1 MKSTLTED
9 EIEQYQLQLLQNLG
23 YAYHHGYDLQPEGK
37 DQERENFG
45 DVVLKDRL
53 QQAIHRLNPTIPA
66 DALNQAQREIFNIAS
81 SDLLNNN
88 EIFHKYLTEGITV
101 EYQKNGE
108 TRGEPVNL
116 IDWHNIDNNEFLVVN
131 QFTVI
136 EDNHNRRPD
145 LVIFING
152 LPLVVIELKN
162 AVDEKANLR
171 AAYNQLQTYKREI
184 PSLFTYNALLVISDG
199 LSARAGSLTAD
210 FNRFSAWKVPSPSP
224 SQREGDKSLEV
235 PLPLGEGFRERANQ
249 GFTERAE
256 LEILTNGL
264 LNKQTLL
271 DLIRHFTVFEKTRSE
286 DLNTGI
292 VSITTIKKI
301 AAYHQYYAVNKAI
314 ESIVKACGFPSPS
327 PSQRE
332 GDKKNNLEVPRP
344 LGEGF
349 REREKLEIAKIP
361 SPSPSQREGDK
372 KNSLEVP
379 RPLGE
384 GFRERENQESRESIE
399 DLGYK
404 GGLAVTTLLEQ
415 VRELRKNQTS
425 AEKVFWEIVRTKRFL
440 GLKFRRQHQIGNYI
454 VDFYCHDRKLV
465 IELDGEIHNQ
475 PEQQQRDRQRT
486 EYLNSLGLTVL
497 RFTNQEIFQ
506 NLETVLQNLLDL
518 LSPSPTG
525 RGARGEM
532 PRPPRDY
539 WADVDVKSPSPT
551 GRGARGEGSLSPS
564 PTGRGARGEGNLSLQ
579 ECTPR
584 KGGVIWHTQGS
595 GKSLSMVFLA
605 GKLVLDPNLNNPT
618 VVMLTDRNDLDDQL
632 FDTFAGCQQLLR
644 QDPQQADNRDRVR
657 QLLNTNSGGI
667 IFTTVQKFSP
677 PDNDLPPSGGN
688 QRGAYPKISDRANII
703 VLADEAHRSQYGF
716 TAKQVDI
723 KDENG
728 NITGKATRYGFA
740 KYIRDALP
748 NACFVGFTG
757 TPIEQSD
764 KNTPAIFGDYI
775 DIYDISQAV
784 ADGATVPI
792 YYESRLVKVDLDEA
806 GRQLLDELD
815 EDLDSLLPLG
825 EGLGEREQAKANQTR
840 IEAIVGSTQR
850 LQQIAQDIV
859 THFEA
864 RQQVNKGKAM
874 IVTMTRR
881 IAVNLYDAI
890 VNLRPDW
897 HSDDLTTGKIKV
909 VFTASAADEENLVK
923 HHTSKANRQT
933 LAQRLKDPE
942 NSLELAI
949 VCDMWLTGF
958 DAPCLHTMYID
969 KPLKSH
975 NLMQAIARINRVFHE
990 KTGGL
995 IVDYLGLAAEL
1006 KKALAFYANSGGKGD
1021 LTLNQDVAVGLMLAK
1036 LEIVEQ
1042 IMADF
1047 AYEHYFDSTTG
1058 EKLNI
1063 LKNAANYVADPTIK
1077 DRFFSELNAL
1087 SKAHSLAVPH
1097 PDAIAAAEK
1106 ISFFQAIQASLRK
1119 LTGEGEGGNL
1129 SNHDIET
1136 AIRQVVDQALVSDAV
1151 INIFDEAGI
1160 KNPDISI
1167 ISDEFMAEVRGMEH
1181 QNLAVELLQK
1191 LLKDEIKTSSRT
1203 NIVQSRKLS
1212 DLLDDALRRYRNQ
1225 VISVTDI
1232 LEELLNMAKDT
1243 KASQARGE
1251 ELKLEPYELAFYD
1264 ALAQNQ
1270 SAQDVMGV
1278 DKLRDL
1284 AIVLCDRIRK
1294 NASIDWNLKES
1305 VRARMKVAVKRLLRQ
1320 YGYPPDMEALA
1331 TELVLEQAKVFT
1343 EFEVATNHSR

>member
-1 MKSTLTED
+1 MKSSLTED
-9 EIEQYQLQLLQNLG
+9 EIEQYQLQLLQSLG
-23 YAYHHGYDLQPEGK
+23 YTYHHGYDLQPEGK

-45 DVVLKDRL
+45 EVVLKDRL
-53 QQAIHRLNPTIPA
+53 QQAIHLLNPTIPA
-66 DALNQAQREIFNIAS
+66 DALNQAQREIFNMAS

-88 EIFHKYLTEGITV
+88 EKFHKYLTEGITV

-210 FNRFSAWKVPSPSP
+210 FNRFSAWKTPTDENSTVA
-224 SQREGDKSLEV
+224 
-235 PLPLGEGFRERANQ
+235 ERSRSN
-249 GFTERAE
+249 E
-256 LEILTNGL
+256 LEILTDGL

-301 AAYHQYYAVNKAI
+301 AAYHQYYAVNKAV
-314 ESIVKACGFPSPS
+314 ESIVKAS
-327 PSQRE
+327 SQT
-332 GDKKNNLEVPRP
+332 GD
-344 LGEGF
+344 
-349 REREKLEIAKIP
+349 
-361 SPSPSQREGDK
+361 
-372 KNSLEVP
+372 
-379 RPLGE
+379 
-384 GFRERENQESRESIE
+384 
-399 DLGYK
+399 
-404 GGLAVTTLLEQ
+404 
-415 VRELRKNQTS
+415 
-425 AEKVFWEIVRTKRFL
+425 
-440 GLKFRRQHQIGNYI
+440 
-454 VDFYCHDRKLV
+454 
-465 IELDGEIHNQ
+465 
-475 PEQQQRDRQRT
+475 
-486 EYLNSLGLTVL
+486 
-497 RFTNQEIFQ
+497 
-506 NLETVLQNLLDL
+506 
-518 LSPSPTG
+518 
-525 RGARGEM
+525 
-532 PRPPRDY
+532 
-539 WADVDVKSPSPT
+539 
-551 GRGARGEGSLSPS
+551 
-564 PTGRGARGEGNLSLQ
+564 
-579 ECTPR
+579 R

-605 GKLVLDPNLNNPT
+605 GKLVLNQSLNNPT

-677 PDNDLPPSGGN
+677 ADGESI
-688 QRGAYPKISDRANII
+688 YPQISDRANII

-728 NITGKATRYGFA
+728 NVTGKATRYGFA

-757 TPIEQSD
+757 TPIEQND

-792 YYESRLVKVDLDEA
+792 YYESRLVKVDLDET

-815 EDLDSLLPLG
+815 EDLSFEDLSTTQ
-825 EGLGEREQAKANQTR
+825 QAKANQTR

-909 VFTASAADEENLVK
+909 VFTASASDEGNLVK
-923 HHTSKANRQT
+923 HHTNKANRQT

-942 NSLELAI
+942 NSLELVI

-1006 KKALAFYANSGGKGD
+1006 KKALAFYSQSGGKGALALD
-1021 LTLNQDVAVGLMLAK
+1021 QDVAVGLMLAK

-1097 PDAIAAAEK
+1097 PEAIAASEK

-1160 KNPDISI
+1160 KSPDISI

-1191 LLKDEIKTSSRT
+1191 LLKDEIKASSRT
-1203 NIVQSRKLS
+1203 NIVQSRKLA

-1225 VISVTDI
+1225 VITVPDV
-1232 LEELLNMAKDT
+1232 LEELLNMAKET
-1243 KASQARGE
+1243 KAAQARGE
-1251 ELKLEPYELAFYD
+1251 ALKLEPYELAFYD
-1264 ALAQNQ
+1264 ALAQNP

-1278 DKLRDL
+1278 DKLREL

-1343 EFEVATNHSR
+1343 EFEVTTNH

>member
-45 DVVLKDRL
+45 EIVLKDRL

-210 FNRFSAWKVPSPSP
+210 FNRFSAWKTPT
-224 SQREGDKSLEV
+224 
-235 PLPLGEGFRERANQ
+235 GESHIN
-249 GFTERAE
+249 E
-256 LEILTNGL
+256 LEILTTGL

-301 AAYHQYYAVNKAI
+301 AAYHQYYAVNKAV
-314 ESIVKACGFPSPS
+314 ESIIKAS
-327 PSQRE
+327 SQT
-332 GDKKNNLEVPRP
+332 GD
-344 LGEGF
+344 
-349 REREKLEIAKIP
+349 
-361 SPSPSQREGDK
+361 
-372 KNSLEVP
+372 
-379 RPLGE
+379 
-384 GFRERENQESRESIE
+384 
-399 DLGYK
+399 
-404 GGLAVTTLLEQ
+404 
-415 VRELRKNQTS
+415 
-425 AEKVFWEIVRTKRFL
+425 
-440 GLKFRRQHQIGNYI
+440 
-454 VDFYCHDRKLV
+454 
-465 IELDGEIHNQ
+465 
-475 PEQQQRDRQRT
+475 
-486 EYLNSLGLTVL
+486 
-497 RFTNQEIFQ
+497 
-506 NLETVLQNLLDL
+506 
-518 LSPSPTG
+518 
-525 RGARGEM
+525 
-532 PRPPRDY
+532 
-539 WADVDVKSPSPT
+539 
-551 GRGARGEGSLSPS
+551 
-564 PTGRGARGEGNLSLQ
+564 
-579 ECTPR
+579 R

-677 PDNDLPPSGGN
+677 ADGESL
-688 QRGAYPKISDRANII
+688 YPKISDRANII

-792 YYESRLVKVDLDEA
+792 YYESRLVKVDLDET

-815 EDLDSLLPLG
+815 EDLSFEDLSTTQ
-825 EGLGEREQAKANQTR
+825 QAKANQTR

-874 IVTMTRR
+874 IVTMTR
-881 IAVNLYDAI
+881 
-890 VNLRPDW
+890 
-897 HSDDLTTGKIKV
+897 
-909 VFTASAADEENLVK
+909 
-923 HHTSKANRQT
+923 
-933 LAQRLKDPE
+933 
-942 NSLELAI
+942 
-949 VCDMWLTGF
+949 
-958 DAPCLHTMYID
+958 
-969 KPLKSH
+969 
-975 NLMQAIARINRVFHE
+975 
-990 KTGGL
+990 
-995 IVDYLGLAAEL
+995 
-1006 KKALAFYANSGGKGD
+1006 
-1021 LTLNQDVAVGLMLAK
+1021 
-1036 LEIVEQ
+1036 
-1042 IMADF
+1042 
-1047 AYEHYFDSTTG
+1047 
-1058 EKLNI
+1058 
-1063 LKNAANYVADPTIK
+1063 
-1077 DRFFSELNAL
+1077 
-1087 SKAHSLAVPH
+1087 
-1097 PDAIAAAEK
+1097 
-1106 ISFFQAIQASLRK
+1106 
-1119 LTGEGEGGNL
+1119 
-1129 SNHDIET
+1129 
-1136 AIRQVVDQALVSDAV
+1136 
-1151 INIFDEAGI
+1151 
-1160 KNPDISI
+1160 
-1167 ISDEFMAEVRGMEH
+1167 
-1181 QNLAVELLQK
+1181 K
-1191 LLKDEIKTSSRT
+1191 LLSISTMRSS
-1203 NIVQSRKLS
+1203 N
-1212 DLLDDALRRYRNQ
+1212 
-1225 VISVTDI
+1225 SVPIGT
-1232 LEELLNMAKDT
+1232 
-1243 KASQARGE
+1243 
-1251 ELKLEPYELAFYD
+1251 
-1264 ALAQNQ
+1264 
-1270 SAQDVMGV
+1270 
-1278 DKLRDL
+1278 
-1284 AIVLCDRIRK
+1284 
-1294 NASIDWNLKES
+1294 
-1305 VRARMKVAVKRLLRQ
+1305 
-1320 YGYPPDMEALA
+1320 A
-1331 TELVLEQAKVFT
+1331 TI
-1343 EFEVATNHSR
+1343 

>member
-1 MKSTLTED
+1 M
-9 EIEQYQLQLLQNLG
+9 
-23 YAYHHGYDLQPEGK
+23 
-37 DQERENFG
+37 
-45 DVVLKDRL
+45 
-53 QQAIHRLNPTIPA
+53 
-66 DALNQAQREIFNIAS
+66 
-81 SDLLNNN
+81 
-88 EIFHKYLTEGITV
+88 
-101 EYQKNGE
+101 
-108 TRGEPVNL
+108 
-116 IDWHNIDNNEFLVVN
+116 
-131 QFTVI
+131 
-136 EDNHNRRPD
+136 
-145 LVIFING
+145 
-152 LPLVVIELKN
+152 
-162 AVDEKANLR
+162 
-171 AAYNQLQTYKREI
+171 
-184 PSLFTYNALLVISDG
+184 
-199 LSARAGSLTAD
+199 
-210 FNRFSAWKVPSPSP
+210 
-224 SQREGDKSLEV
+224 
-235 PLPLGEGFRERANQ
+235 
-249 GFTERAE
+249 
-256 LEILTNGL
+256 
-264 LNKQTLL
+264 
-271 DLIRHFTVFEKTRSE
+271 
-286 DLNTGI
+286 
-292 VSITTIKKI
+292 
-301 AAYHQYYAVNKAI
+301 
-314 ESIVKACGFPSPS
+314 
-327 PSQRE
+327 
-332 GDKKNNLEVPRP
+332 
-344 LGEGF
+344 
-349 REREKLEIAKIP
+349 
-361 SPSPSQREGDK
+361 
-372 KNSLEVP
+372 
-379 RPLGE
+379 GE

-475 PEQQQRDRQRT
+475 PEQQQRDLQRT
-486 EYLNSLGLTVL
+486 EYLKSLGLTVL

-506 NLETVLQNLLDL
+506 NLETVLKNLLDL
-518 LSPSPTG
+518 LSPSPF
-525 RGARGEM
+525 
-532 PRPPRDY
+532 
-539 WADVDVKSPSPT
+539 
-551 GRGARGEGSLSPS
+551 
-564 PTGRGARGEGNLSLQ
+564 GRGARGEGNLSFQ
-579 ECTPR
+579 ESNPR

-677 PDNDLPPSGGN
+677 ADGETL
-688 QRGAYPKISDRANII
+688 YPKISDRANII

-723 KDENG
+723 KDEEG
-728 NITGKATRYGFA
+728 NVTGKATRYGFA

-757 TPIEQSD
+757 TPIEQND

-815 EDLDSLLPLG
+815 ADLDSLLPLG
-825 EGLGEREQAKANQTR
+825 EGLGEREQVKANQTR

-909 VFTASAADEENLVK
+909 VFTASASDEGNLVK
-923 HHTSKANRQT
+923 HHTNKANRQT

-942 NSLELAI
+942 NSLELVI

-975 NLMQAIARINRVFHE
+975 NLMQAIARINRVFFE

-1006 KKALAFYANSGGKGD
+1006 KKALSFYANSGGKGD

-1036 LEIVEQ
+1036 LEIVQQ
-1042 IMADF
+1042 IMAEF

-1077 DRFFSELNAL
+1077 DRFFSEVSAL

-1097 PDAIAAAEK
+1097 PDAIAASEK

-1203 NIVQSRKLS
+1203 NIVQSRKLA
-1212 DLLDDALRRYRNQ
+1212 DLLEDALRRYRNQ

-1243 KASQARGE
+1243 KAAQTRGE
-1251 ELKLEPYELAFYD
+1251 ALKLEPYELAFYD
-1264 ALAQNQ
+1264 ALAQNP

-1284 AIVLCDRIRK
+1284 AIILCDRIRK

-1343 EFEVATNHSR
+1343 EFEISQS